1 MQLVSGQKIALHSL
15 LQDDAKFS
23 LIVRINAPFAVDVSS
38 FGIDSNDR
46 LFHDDYMTF
55 YNQPQTPNAEV
66 HYRQSVDEHVFSFD
80 LSKINPA
87 QTVRF
92 VLCAS
97 VADEQASMQNIQNG
111 QVQLLNQHG
120 KILATYALQVAAFSQ
135 EKALM
140 LVEIYFRNDLW
151 RLAAIGQGFNGGL
164 KALVQH
170 FSAEVAQDQSSI
182 PSTPVSTLDLKKKVV
197 LDKVEKAAPYLMDLT
212 KKSLLSLEKHNLLNV
227 KARVALILDYS
238 GSMSQQY
245 KRGDVQKVIERIM
258 PLALNFDDD
267 GCFECWAFA
276 EKALRL
282 PDVSL
287 ENLNDY
293 ISSKQTG
300 YKTWKAGAGYNN
312 EPAVLAAVLDYFI
325 KQSPSTLPVYIIFIS
340 DGGVSEAGKIKKIL
354 QAASSQPIFW
364 QFVGIGGRNY
374 GLLEK
379 LDTMQGRVV
388 DNCNFF
394 QIDHI
399 DSMSEATLYDLLL
412 QEFPIWLKEA
422 THKNILRGSV

>member
-1 MQLVSGQKIALHSL
+1 M
-15 LQDDAKFS
+15 
-23 LIVRINAPFAVDVSS
+23 
-38 FGIDSNDR
+38 
-46 LFHDDYMTF
+46 
-55 YNQPQTPNAEV
+55 
-66 HYRQSVDEHVFSFD
+66 
-80 LSKINPA
+80 
-87 QTVRF
+87 
-92 VLCAS
+92 
-97 VADEQASMQNIQNG
+97 
-111 QVQLLNQHG
+111 
-120 KILATYALQVAAFSQ
+120 
-135 EKALM
+135 
-140 LVEIYFRNDLW
+140 
-151 RLAAIGQGFNGGL
+151 
-164 KALVQH
+164 QH
-170 FSAEVAQDQSSI
+170 FGAEVAEDQSSV